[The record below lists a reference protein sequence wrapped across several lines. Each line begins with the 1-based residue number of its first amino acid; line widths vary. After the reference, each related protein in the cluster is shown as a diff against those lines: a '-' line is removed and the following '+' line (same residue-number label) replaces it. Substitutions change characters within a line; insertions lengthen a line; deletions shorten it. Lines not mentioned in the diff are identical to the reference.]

1 MAGIKTD
8 SPVID
13 KKFLVLIFV
22 ISLSLRILAIFLI
35 KNYINPID
43 WENGIIARNIIAG
56 KGFSIQH
63 YGPLGY
69 TSWQAP
75 FYPYFLAFFYKLLG
89 IKTHTFIIIEI
100 IQACISSFI
109 PIIIYLTTLNIFK
122 RKAAFISAVIL
133 SVYPPL
139 IWYCTRMHHTIFTA
153 FLISLIVYLLTRFRL
168 SPQNLRNYI
177 LSGIIIGIALLVEPI
192 IFTAVPF
199 SMLWIYFTGK
209 KRSEYTKG
217 IAMMLISI
225 AAIILPWTIR
235 NYIVH
240 KNLVFVKDSLGKE
253 IYIGN
258 NPNATGT
265 AYTKEGVHILKKYP
279 PDFVEELSSLS
290 EVARDKKWLKS
301 ATSFIRNNPK
311 RFVLLT
317 AKKTFYYWWYPS
329 NDIVRRSYGGESV
342 KYSGIKRIYWLL
354 ILCPALFGAVV
365 SFKKIRE
372 IGLIYI
378 WILAIPLPYIITH
391 VGQQRFRTI
400 IEPLIII
407 VAAYGIERIVS
418 LIQNKPTY
426 D

>member
-1 MAGIKTD
+1 MAEIKTD
-8 SPVID
+8 LPVID
-13 KKFLVLIFV
+13 KRFLVLIFI
-22 ISLSLRILAIFLI
+22 ISLSLRILAIFLL
-35 KNYINPID
+35 KNHINPVD

-75 FYPYFLAFFYKLLG
+75 FYPYFLAFFYKMLG

-100 IQACISSFI
+100 IQACVSSFI
-109 PIIIYLTTLNIFK
+109 PIIIYLATLNIFGRIK
-122 RKAAFISAVIL
+122 LAFISAIIL

-153 FLISLIVYLLTRFRL
+153 FLISLIVYLLTKFRL
-168 SPQNLRNYI
+168 SPHNFRTYI
-177 LSGIIIGIALLVEPI
+177 LSGVVIGIAMLIEPI
-192 IFTAVPF
+192 TFTAVPF
-199 SMLWIYFTGK
+199 SLLWIYFSSK
-209 KRSEYTKG
+209 KRSEYIKG

-225 AAIILPWTIR
+225 TVIILPWTIR

-240 KNLVFVKDSLGKE
+240 KNLVFIKNSLGKE

-265 AYTKEGVHILKKYP
+265 AYTKGGVHILKKYP
-279 PDFVEELSSLS
+279 PDFVKELYSLS
-290 EVARDKKWLKS
+290 EVDRDKKWLKS
-301 ATSFIRNNPK
+301 AASFIRNNPK
-311 RFVLLT
+311 RFVVLT

-329 NDIVRRSYGGESV
+329 NDIVRHNYGGESI

-365 SFKKIRE
+365 SFRKIRR
-372 IGLIYI
+372 IGLVYI
-378 WILAIPLPYIITH
+378 WILTIPLPYIITH

-407 VAAYGIERIVS
+407 VAAYGIERIIK
-418 LIQNKPTY
+418 LNKT
-426 D
+426 